1 VFLFSSKSG
10 FFCKSLIGF
19 SCKFYSVFVS
29 FVRKLEI
36 SLTLS
41 LLKQMMKKKKEQENM
56 QNSNVAKVAS

>member
-36 SLTLS
+36 SLTLV
-41 LLKQMMKKKKEQENM
+41 LNTNDEEKKEQENM
-56 QNSNVAKVAS
+56 QNSNVAKVVS

>member
-36 SLTLS
+36 SLTLV
-41 LLKQMMKKKKEQENM
+41 LNTNDEEKKEQENM

>member
-1 VFLFSSKSG
+1 VFLFFPTSG

-36 SLTLS
+36 SLTLV
-41 LLKQMMKKKKEQENM
+41 LNTNDEEKKEQENM